1 MDSSILEAI
10 SQCGYF
16 RLGKDGHLVEYLA
29 IFPPDLYGKMKEKLA
44 PLLKWE
50 LREADAMA
58 GYSPEK
64 VDEVTS
70 RFLEDSGEENLEK
83 EFRHLVKVHLEQA
96 AENAFWEFVG
106 PILEKL
112 KIKREWLVARNQ
124 FSEVGLATNTP
135 YVSLELA
142 NEKLVTYTEKSND
155 FDIGEDGSRDLKQR
169 VKQALRDIPSV
180 ERMME
185 KKLEQGMIQTTSVN
199 SRKVGRARK
208 SNSIK
213 RQNTPQYNDQK
224 NKEKLLNAIREL
236 FKEGKSEPLY
246 HYEMAQKLKV
256 SERTIGRWLRSL
268 DKSLHESLDDLIA
281 QAR

>member
-1 MDSSILEAI
+1 MDSSILETLL
-10 SQCGYF
+10 QRGYTF
-16 RLGKDGHLVEYLA
+16 RGNHSHLVEYLA
-29 IFPPDLYGKMKEKLA
+29 IFPPDLNGKMKEKLA

-50 LREADAMA
+50 LRKVETMT

-64 VDEVTS
+64 VDQVTS

-83 EFRHLVKVHLEQA
+83 EFKHLVAVHLEQA

-106 PILEKL
+106 TILEEL

-124 FSEVGLATNTP
+124 FNEIGFATNTP
-135 YVSLELA
+135 YVSVELA
-142 NEKLVTYTEKSND
+142 NEKLITYTEMRTD
-155 FDIGEDGSRDLKQR
+155 FKIGEDGSKDLKQR
-169 VKQALRDIPSV
+169 VKQVLRDVPSV
-180 ERMME
+180 EGMME

-208 SNSIK
+208 SKSIK
-213 RQNTPQYNDQK
+213 RQSTPQYNDQK
-224 NKEKLLNAIREL
+224 NKEKLLNAIRQL

-246 HYEMAQKLKV
+246 IYEVAKKMGVVEKTV
-256 SERTIGRWLRSL
+256 RRWV
-268 DKSLHESLDDLIA
+268 KSMGEPWDDLIA